1 MRLAPRTAGIGLV
14 LVICTAAAPGAF
26 AQTPGTDID
35 RCPGV
40 EGTVSG
46 CPDSDGDGFA
56 DLDDKCPTVGD
67 RHSPDYFLDGCPD
80 AVFDVR
86 YLLQTRERCTPT
98 GCVRT
103 RRLTRLKVVYI
114 AGFSQ
119 LPVVS
124 QVRCQ
129 LKSGQSCGRSHVY
142 PPGTR
147 FVISVRSPTRPE
159 AGIIECHRVSITH
172 GVSLRSF
179 RGQAAERLGAN
190 CRGLLR

>member
-1 MRLAPRTAGIGLV
+1 MRLALRTAGIGLV
-14 LVICTAAAPGAF
+14 LVICSAAAPGAF
-26 AQTPGTDID
+26 AQTPGTDVD

-46 CPDSDGDGFA
+46 CPDSDRDGFA

-67 RHSPDYFLDGCPD
+67 RYAPDYFLDGCPD

-86 YLLQTRERCTPT
+86 YLAQTRERCTPT

-103 RRLTRLKVVYI
+103 HRLTRLKVVYI
-114 AGFSQ
+114 AG
-119 LPVVS
+119 
-124 QVRCQ
+124 
-129 LKSGQSCGRSHVY
+129 RSHVY
-142 PPGTR
+142 PSGTR

-179 RGQAAERLGAN
+179 RGQAAERLGPN